1 MYRHNRRRKS
11 NGSTKNFIW
20 KILIDDNPDITYF
33 LKKVK
38 NTDKREF
45 NIMNFVIYSCNIILS
60 LSCKIHFFFLI
71 SNKKKK
77 RKRKRKGGEKEGTP
91 FSIKFTSINFFLFL
105 FFFHIIILCF
115 NVFEDNIKIY
125 LESGKWSITDKYWA
139 AIVFYLFQF

>member
-11 NGSTKNFIW
+11 NGNTKNFIW
-20 KILIDDNPDITYF
+20 KILIDDNPDIKYF

-60 LSCKIHFFFLI
+60 LSCEIHFFFLI

-91 FSIKFTSINFFLFL
+91 FSIKFTSINFFLYYFFL
-105 FFFHIIILCF
+105 ILLCYVLMF
-115 NVFEDNIKIY
+115 WRNIKIY